1 MDINLINLIILNSIK
16 MNKEYIRSKGQYFT
30 KNKELQ
36 ECVCTFIRNQPDLIL
51 EPSIGRGDLV
61 GCVSEKMKDVRFHMC
76 EIDETIELLDCIDRS
91 QVVYS
96 DFMKVEL
103 DQKYDTIIGNP
114 PYIKKKEGNLYLEF
128 IVKCFDVLNDKGE
141 LIFIV
146 PTDFF
151 KLTSASQL
159 LTEMTKKGHFTD
171 VYHPNNEGLFE
182 NASIDVMVFRYCR
195 GVSDKKITMFNN
207 ERKYLIESNG
217 LITFSET
224 VIDMTETLSDY
235 FEISVGMVSAC
246 ESVYRN
252 EELGNL
258 EILTDK
264 DTYTKYI
271 YIEKY
276 PCDDEKINEYLL
288 SHKERL
294 IQRRIKKY
302 NEKNWFE
309 WGAPRNIKKMKEYK
323 GEECIYVSPLTRD
336 EKVAFIGKVDYYGG
350 LLMMRPYQK
359 CDLQKVIDYLN
370 SEKFKSN
377 YMYSGRFKIGQR
389 QLVNSHISL

>member
-1 MDINLINLIILNSIK
+1 MD
-16 MNKEYIRSKGQYFT
+16 KEYIRSRGQYFT

-36 ECVCTFIRNQPDLIL
+36 ECVFNFIRNQPDIIL

-61 GCVSEKMKDVRFHMC
+61 RCVSEKMKDVRFHMC
-76 EIDETIELLDCIDRS
+76 EIDEKIELLDCIDRS

-96 DFMKVEL
+96 DFIKVEL
-103 DQKYDTIIGNP
+103 DRKYGTIIGNP
-114 PYIKKKEGNLYLEF
+114 PYIKKREGNLYLEF
-128 IVKCFDVLNDKGE
+128 IAKCFDVLRDGGE

-151 KLTSASQL
+151 QLTSASKL
-159 LTEMTKKGHFTD
+159 LKEMISQGHFTD

-182 NASIDVMVFRYCR
+182 DASIDVMVFRYCR
-195 GVSDKKITMFNN
+195 EVSDTKITMFNN
-207 ERKYLIESNG
+207 EPKYLVESNG

-224 VIDMTETLSDY
+224 VIDVKETLSDY
-235 FEISVGMVSAC
+235 FEISVGLVSAC

-252 EELGNL
+252 KELGNL
-258 EILTDK
+258 DILTDK
-264 DTYTKYI
+264 ETYTKYI
-271 YIEKY
+271 YIDEF
-276 PCDDEKINEYLL
+276 PCEDKKINEYLL
-288 SHKERL
+288 SHKEKL

-302 NEKNWFE
+302 TEKNWFE
-309 WGAPRNIKKMKEYK
+309 WGAPRNIKKMKKYK

-336 EKVAFIGKVDYYGG
+336 KKVAFIGKVDYFGG
-350 LLMMRPYQK
+350 LIMMRPHKK
-359 CDLQKVIDYLN
+359 CDLEKVIKYLN

-389 QLVNSHISL
+389 QLVNSYITL